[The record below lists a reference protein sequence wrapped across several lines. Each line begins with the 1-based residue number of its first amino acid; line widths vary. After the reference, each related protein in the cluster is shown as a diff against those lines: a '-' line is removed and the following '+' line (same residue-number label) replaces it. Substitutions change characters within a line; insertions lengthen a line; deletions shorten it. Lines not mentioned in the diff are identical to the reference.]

1 MSHASKVRRL
11 RQPTEFFST
20 STPVEN
26 SSGNLR
32 NPAAFSIGVVVLNW
46 NNGDDTVSCL
56 SNLMQCSPRPDRVV
70 TVDNGSEDDSVK
82 RIRDWRARSG
92 IGSAQWLEII
102 AAGANLGFAGGSNV
116 GVRYLLDKTTVT
128 HVLLL
133 NNDATVS
140 EDFFSDLRTAIK
152 QSPGA
157 GIIGP
162 TILEE
167 DDRSK
172 VWYAGGVEHPFR
184 ALVQHSVTIPE
195 SMEPHDTE
203 FVTGCAMLMSRELLE
218 TVGVLPECYF
228 PAYFEDGD
236 YCHRALDA
244 GYRVVYAP
252 KPVAYHR
259 VGSTVR
265 AADIALPLT
274 YHKNRLRVIYARR
287 NYKGATKAV
296 ALLYLAVTKPA
307 RALVETI
314 KGNPRHGWAVLRGAV
329 AGFAKRK
336 VA

>member
-1 MSHASKVRRL
+1 VESS
-11 RQPTEFFST
+11 ST
-20 STPVEN
+20 
-26 SSGNLR
+26 NLR
-32 NPAAFSIGVVVLNW
+32 DFADTSIGVVVLNW

-56 SNLMQCSPRPDRVV
+56 SNLLECSPRPERAVV
-70 TVDNGSEDDSVK
+70 VDNGSEDDSLS
-82 RIRDWRARSG
+82 RIREWKSG
-92 IGSAQWLEII
+92 NASAAQDWLEVI

-116 GVRYLLDKTTVT
+116 GIRYLLENTAVT

-133 NNDATVS
+133 NNDATVG
-140 EDFFSDLRTAIK
+140 EGFFRDLKEAVA
-152 QSPGA
+152 QVPGA

-172 VWYAGGVEHPFR
+172 VWYAGGVEIPFR
-184 ALVQHSVTIPE
+184 ALVQHTVEIPE
-195 SMEPHDTE
+195 SAEPRDTE
-203 FVTGCAMLMSRELLE
+203 FVTGCAMLMSRSLLE
-218 TVGVLPECYF
+218 SAGVLAECYF

-244 GYRVVYAP
+244 GYRVIYAP
-252 KPVAYHR
+252 KPVAYHK

-265 AADIALPLT
+265 AANIALPLT

-287 NYKGATKAV
+287 NYKGATKVV
-296 ALLYLAVTKPA
+296 ALLYLAVTKPV
-307 RALVETI
+307 RALVDTI
-314 KGNPRHGWAVLRGAV
+314 KGRPRHGWAVLSGAV